1 MKKSMLVLL
10 FFLIS
15 SVAVCQL
22 NQGNWLVGGTG
33 KFYSYTNNFSSITGG
48 YNNTGKFTEIDLS
61 PNIAYFVSDK
71 LAFGLKP
78 TFSSLKGK
86 VTSTGG
92 LSTNVTRF
100 MIGPFGRY
108 YLLDQEKP
116 HNILVES
123 SYQFGTLNST
133 FGQKG
138 NLRAFSVLAG
148 PVLYFNSSVGIEF
161 LLGYSYKLEDVENAA
176 KDIKKGFQLGVG
188 IQFHLTN

>member
-1 MKKSMLVLL
+1 MKNSLLVLL
-10 FFLIS
+10 FFMIS

-33 KFYSYTNNFSSITGG
+33 KFYSYTNNNSSTVAGFD
-48 YNNTGKFTEIDLS
+48 NTGKLTEIDLS
-61 PNIAYFVSDK
+61 PNIAYFISDK
-71 LAFGLKP
+71 LAVGIKP

-86 VTSTGG
+86 VNSTGG
-92 LSTNVTRF
+92 LTTSVSRF

-108 YLLDQEKP
+108 YLLDQDKP
-116 HNILVES
+116 HNILIES
-123 SYQFGTLNST
+123 SYQLGMYNGSFGL
-133 FGQKG
+133 KG

-161 LLGYSYKLEDVENAA
+161 LLGYSYKLEDVENAT

-188 IQFHLTN
+188 MQIHLTK

>member
-1 MKKSMLVLL
+1 MKNSLLVLL
-10 FFLIS
+10 FFMIS

-33 KFYSYTNNFSSITGG
+33 KFYSYTNNNSSIVGG
-48 YNNTGKFTEIDLS
+48 YDNTGKLTEIDFS
-61 PNIAYFVSDK
+61 PNIAYFISDK
-71 LAFGLKP
+71 LAVGIKP

-86 VTSTGG
+86 LNSTGG
-92 LSTNVTRF
+92 LTTSVSRF
-100 MIGPFGRY
+100 MVGPFGRY

-123 SYQFGTLNST
+123 SYQLGTYNGSFGL
-133 FGQKG
+133 KG
-138 NLRAFSVLAG
+138 NLRAFSILAG

-161 LLGYSYKLEDVENAA
+161 LLGYSYKLEDVKNAT

-188 IQFHLTN
+188 MQIHLTK